1 MQITIKNIRDTV
13 VPAVLIAG
21 LLVVVLTVTF
31 RSKPYF
37 GNMDDGG
44 FLQLA
49 AENDP
54 INFARLLMGGSDLGF
69 IRFSSMLLVW
79 PAYWLGVNSGPV
91 PYFMFNAVIVML
103 VLLFFG
109 YAITRL
115 LRLRAAWPIVGL
127 VAVSLS
133 WPYTAELFFFPSLS
147 EKGIIL
153 GAGLLF
159 LWVASRSHIK
169 SPALYWLSFAI
180 VVVFALTAKV
190 QILVFVPAVLL
201 AIWINSTDVKQPQ
214 SLRRNWIATVVII
227 FTSLTLLVMA
237 LSGGY
242 TRSTQGNM
250 STDFIR
256 DQRFLLLL
264 GVTMFYTLALLVRL
278 AFHKNRAIE
287 WVPALMLISMSAAFA
302 VWEIRNYFLSIAGVM
317 VASAFVVVVGWIGR
331 EWLRVGIITI
341 VVVFAATWLTF
352 RLPTVYGSLASVGE
366 FLNSKTASEIETSGG
381 RIYVS
386 CLEAPVHY
394 NFYARSAGYRNL
406 EFLHLD
412 GSLDQSPTLDP
423 EVNEYIFA
431 DSRLCPATQS
441 ADSKDLVWT
450 SGKSQAFQLFAVS
463 R

>member
-1 MQITIKNIRDTV
+1 MQKTTKYIPDTA

-21 LLVVVLTVTF
+21 LLAVVLIVTF

-37 GNMDDGG
+37 GNMDDSG

-49 AENDP
+49 AEHDP
-54 INFARLLMGGSDLGF
+54 VNFARLLMGGSDLGF
-69 IRFSSMLLVW
+69 IRYSSMLLVW
-79 PAYWLGVNSGPV
+79 PAYWFGVNIGPV
-91 PYFMFNAVIVML
+91 PYFMFNAVVVML

-115 LRLRAAWPIVGL
+115 LQLRGAWPVVGFA
-127 VAVSLS
+127 AVSLS

-159 LWVASRSHIK
+159 LWVAARSHIK
-169 SPALYWLSFAI
+169 FAALYWLSFAF
-180 VVVFALTAKV
+180 VVAFAFTAKM

-201 AIWINSTDVKQPQ
+201 AVWVNPAGAKQPQ
-214 SLRRNWIATVVII
+214 SLKRNLIATVVLILS
-227 FTSLTLLVMA
+227 SLTLLIMA

-242 TRSTQGNM
+242 TRSTQGNL
-250 STDFIR
+250 SADFIR

-264 GVTMFYTLALLVRL
+264 GVTIFYTLALLVRL
-278 AFHKNRAIE
+278 ALHKNRAIE

-317 VASAFVVVVGWIGR
+317 VASAFVVVVGWVGKD
-331 EWLRVGIITI
+331 WLRVGLVTI
-341 VVVFAATWLTF
+341 VVVLAATWLTF

-386 CLEAPVHY
+386 CLEAPEHY
-394 NFYARSAGYRNL
+394 NFYAQSAGYRNL

-412 GSLDQSPTLDP
+412 GSLDQSPSLDP
-423 EVNEYIFA
+423 EVTEYIFA
-431 DSRLCPATQS
+431 DSRLCPLS
-441 ADSKDLVWT
+441 RGMDSQNLVW
-450 SGKSQAFQLFAVS
+450 SSDESQAFQLFTAS
-463 R
+463 